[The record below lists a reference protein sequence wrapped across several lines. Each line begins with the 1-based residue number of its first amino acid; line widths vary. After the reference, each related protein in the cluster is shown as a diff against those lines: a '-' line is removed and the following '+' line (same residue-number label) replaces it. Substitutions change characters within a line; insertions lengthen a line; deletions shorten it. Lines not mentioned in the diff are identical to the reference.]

1 MIGSGAEYS
10 HQRYKPLMPESYYA
24 IDQPPANKNIY
35 HMSKHMISRLHM
47 NSNIPNIYNFRVFG
61 LYGPYEDHTRRLI
74 SNNIFKFMQ
83 SGEMHASAN
92 HAFDYIFV
100 DDLIS
105 AILHFASFKNNPN
118 SSTYNVCSGRSDRF
132 YDILNEVITSL
143 GGSKA
148 SIKMASTSPTDL
160 DYSGDNSLFEDEF
173 EYRIEQTSY
182 AQSSL
187 MIKEWISNEILPQS

>member
-92 HAFDYIFV
+92 HA
-100 DDLIS
+100 LITFLS
-105 AILHFASFKNNPN
+105 TILFPLFFILLLSKITRTLALI
-118 SSTYNVCSGRSDRF
+118 TYALTFRS
-132 YDILNEVITSL
+132 ILRHL
-143 GGSKA
+143 K
-148 SIKMASTSPTDL
+148 
-160 DYSGDNSLFEDEF
+160 
-173 EYRIEQTSY
+173 
-182 AQSSL
+182 
-187 MIKEWISNEILPQS
+187 